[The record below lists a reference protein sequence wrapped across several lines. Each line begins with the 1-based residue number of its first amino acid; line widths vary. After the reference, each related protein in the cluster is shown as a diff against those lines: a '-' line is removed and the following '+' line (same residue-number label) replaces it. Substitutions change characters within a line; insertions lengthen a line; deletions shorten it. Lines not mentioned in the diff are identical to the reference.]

1 MAKKNFLKVGNGTAK
16 KSTTQNITSVP
27 VQTSTGNGQSMVT
40 LNAHPSEGNF
50 NNVSIK
56 SADKYNSIV
65 GQKKSIGSK
74 HRPLNINDHTI

>member
-1 MAKKNFLKVGNGTAK
+1 
-16 KSTTQNITSVP
+16 
-27 VQTSTGNGQSMVT
+27 MVT

-50 NNVSIK
+50 NNVTIK

-74 HRPLNINDHTI
+74 HRTLNINDHTI